1 MSLEMYRHTT
11 LGKTLEETVREFIED
26 GQIPESL
33 GRRIMAVYDKAVSRV
48 LGTRAH
54 NKVTFTIILIKAE
67 KLRTYR
73 FCDNVWTLLLHN
85 VEFRGTTPMVDGPVK
100 RLKIVACD
108 TAIQRRA
115 I

>member
-11 LGKTLEETVREFIED
+11 LGKTLEETVREFVED

-54 NKVTFTIILIKAE
+54 NKVNFTAE

-85 VEFRGTTPMVDGPVK
+85 VEFRGTTPMIDGPVK

-108 TAIQRRA
+108 STIQRRA